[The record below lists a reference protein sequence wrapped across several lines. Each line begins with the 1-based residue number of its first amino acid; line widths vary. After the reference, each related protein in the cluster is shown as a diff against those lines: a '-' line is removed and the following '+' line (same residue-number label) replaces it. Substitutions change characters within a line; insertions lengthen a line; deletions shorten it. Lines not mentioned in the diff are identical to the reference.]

1 MCTVTRWGRVQWY
14 EGHHMS
20 REKEG
25 WSVRAETDKCHRSE
39 VYLQHVPIAP
49 RACCSSK
56 VKFSMG
62 TDVEAGTTA
71 TVARLVTMAG
81 FSKLASETSNL
92 HHCTPHSHIYSQH
105 LDTCPHPHHCCSTVL
120 YWCVPLW
127 HCNLLPNPTTADEQ
141 VLSRSDMI
149 LSSYPHPHW
158 QTWPVQK
165 WYHIVFL
172 RPPPPPPHTFYIMA
186 VQIWNFTLHLSFH
199 QGTGRS
205 RSEYFTLLLTPS
217 STMDCQP
224 YIYSFIQLFIP
235 LSTWTVLELETWNCI
250 LIQPAPPHPTD
261 VCALSQST
269 KRETVYWFSQ
279 PHPTPLM
286 CVHCPRV
293 QNVKLCTDSASPT
306 PPHWC
311 VCTVPEYKTWN
322 CMLIQPAPP
331 HSTDE
336 CALSQS
342 TKHETGYSFLPVLLL
357 MAIDCPR
364 ATVLRFCRLPR
375 ILWPSKW
382 MRRVTTWGYLTLIK
396 VKSSS
401 GILASSVSLKAV
413 NRIFVR
419 KKWQRVV
426 TEMKL

>member
-1 MCTVTRWGRVQWY
+1 MKLYT
-14 EGHHMS
+14 
-20 REKEG
+20 
-25 WSVRAETDKCHRSE
+25 
-39 VYLQHVPIAP
+39 AP
-49 RACCSSK
+49 
-56 VKFSMG
+56 
-62 TDVEAGTTA
+62 
-71 TVARLVTMAG
+71 
-81 FSKLASETSNL
+81 
-92 HHCTPHSHIYSQH
+92 
-105 LDTCPHPHHCCSTVL
+105 
-120 YWCVPLW
+120 
-127 HCNLLPNPTTADEQ
+127 LLPPGD
-141 VLSRSDMI
+141 
-149 LSSYPHPHW
+149 
-158 QTWPVQK
+158 
-165 WYHIVFL
+165 
-172 RPPPPPPHTFYIMA
+172 
-186 VQIWNFTLHLSFH
+186 
-199 QGTGRS
+199 
-205 RSEYFTLLLTPS
+205 
-217 STMDCQP
+217 
-224 YIYSFIQLFIP
+224 
-235 LSTWTVLELETWNCI
+235 WTVQVRVFYT
-250 LIQPAPPHPTD
+250 PPHPKFYHGLPAIYIQFYS
-261 VCALSQST
+261 AL
-269 KRETVYWFSQ
+269 
-279 PHPTPLM
+279 HPIINMNCLRAWNM
-286 CVHCPRV
+286 E
-293 QNVKLCTDSASPT
+293 LYTDSASPT